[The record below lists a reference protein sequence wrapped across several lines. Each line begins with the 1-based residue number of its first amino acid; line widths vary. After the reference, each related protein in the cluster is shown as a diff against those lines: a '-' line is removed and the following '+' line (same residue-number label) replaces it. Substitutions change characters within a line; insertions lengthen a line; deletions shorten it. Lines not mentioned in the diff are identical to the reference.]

1 LDGRDYLL
9 EIQEIDPLHYPDF
22 ENIEYDMSNF
32 CSYIGNELEA
42 AESEPVLI
50 VKNSMAMW
58 TLPVMIPGL
67 PRIKTTL
74 W

>member
-1 LDGRDYLL
+1 
-9 EIQEIDPLHYPDF
+9 LHYPDF